1 MLINGYWSYWTCKL
15 RDIGHIGNT
24 NEDVLEMLIKVLE
37 MIMKK
42 DKLPP
47 RAVEEEQGE
56 VILLLLRDPR
66 TNPNQ
71 QVLAIV

>member
-1 MLINGYWSYWTCKL
+1 MLFNGYRSYWTCKL
-15 RDIGHIGNT
+15 RDIGHIGNA

-71 QVLAIV
+71 QVPAIV

>member
-1 MLINGYWSYWTCKL
+1 M
-15 RDIGHIGNT
+15 
-24 NEDVLEMLIKVLE
+24 EMLTKN
-37 MIMKK
+37 

-66 TNPNQ
+66 INPNQ

>member
-1 MLINGYWSYWTCKL
+1 
-15 RDIGHIGNT
+15 
-24 NEDVLEMLIKVLE
+24 MLIKVLE

-66 TNPNQ
+66 INPNQ

>member
-1 MLINGYWSYWTCKL
+1 MLTKN
-15 RDIGHIGNT
+15 
-24 NEDVLEMLIKVLE
+24 
-37 MIMKK
+37 